1 MKSVLVALSGGVDSA
16 VAALLLKQRG
26 FAVYGAYMRTWM
38 DEENSGILADCPWR
52 EDIRHARAV
61 ADHLGIPFEIVNLI
75 DDYRRTVVKYLVDGY
90 KTGTTPN
97 PDVMCNRA
105 IKFGILKQ
113 HAADKGFDALAT
125 GHYARI
131 SADPIDGAPLIH
143 SGVDP
148 NKDQSYFL
156 AMVPSQA
163 FCNVLFPIGH
173 FLKPQIRHIAA
184 EQNLPNADRKD
195 SQGICFLGRVPIN
208 RFLEQYIPDSPGLI
222 INHQGA
228 TVGEHRGLHH
238 FTIGQRKGIGVPSN
252 HDFEHYVVVAKDY
265 HTNTLHIAFDHPETA
280 GLWHQVAIVRNL
292 NSIAPLPTAPTKL
305 LARPRYRD
313 PLVAVDYQPLD
324 ADSAQITFEQPQRA
338 LAAGQVVA
346 FHDGTQLLGGG
357 VYASFPH
364 S

>member
-16 VAALLLKQRG
+16 VAALLLKQQG
-26 FAVYGAYMRTWM
+26 FAVHGAYMRTWM

-61 ADHLGIPFEIVNLI
+61 AEHLGIPFEIVNLI

-97 PDVMCNRA
+97 PDVMCNRE

-113 HAADKGFDALAT
+113 YATDNGFDALAT

-131 SADPIDGAPLIH
+131 SSHPGTDGPLIQC
-143 SGVDP
+143 GVDP
-148 NKDQSYFL
+148 NKDQTYFL
-156 AMVPSQA
+156 AMVPSPA
-163 FCNVLFPIGH
+163 FRHVLFPVGH
-173 FLKPQIRHIAA
+173 YLKPQIRQLAA
-184 EQNLPNADRKD
+184 DGNLPNADRKD

-208 RFLEQYIPDSPGLI
+208 RFLEQYIPDSPGEI
-222 INHQGA
+222 INHKGA
-228 TVGEHRGLHH
+228 VVGEHRGLHH

-265 HTNTLHIAFDHPETA
+265 QTNTLHIAFDHPETE

-292 NSIAPLPTAPTKL
+292 NPIVPLPSAAAHL

-313 PLVAVDYQPLD
+313 PLVGIDYQPLD
-324 ADSAQITFEQPQRA
+324 SDTVRITFERPQRA

-346 FHDGTQLLGGG
+346 FHDGEQLLGGG
-357 VYASFPH
+357 IYTSFPQ